1 MPFKDN
7 LKRSDYSILSQ
18 WLWRADT
25 SLFLLFSALA
35 IMGAVLSLTASPP
48 LAQRL
53 GYDQFHFVYRQIV
66 FALLAIFVMFSV
78 SLLSTKQIRSLSLV
92 IFIISLI
99 ILILLPWIGSEKKGA
114 IRWLIVPVLN
124 VSLQP
129 SEFFKPAFIIVLA
142 TLLAERYRHKQF
154 KGFRYAF
161 LLCCVST
168 GLLVIQPDIGMAVV
182 LAVATVC
189 MFYLAGFSTKYLLL
203 FGSILLTFLATLLWF
218 TQDHL
223 RNRIVNFWEKTI
235 IGSSEDDLPY
245 QVRLSMEAF
254 AGGGT
259 SGVGPGG
266 GEAKLRLPDAHTD
279 FIFAVIGEEFGI
291 IPCLLIIFVFIF
303 AVLKIFRHA
312 FSQKNL
318 FSMLALS
325 GLAILLA
332 LQVIINLSTTLNIM
346 PPKGMALPFISY
358 GGSASLASAYLVGCV
373 LALTKE
379 RFWDSKDI
387 YNETT

>member
-1 MPFKDN
+1 MSLKDN

-48 LAQRL
+48 LAQKL
-53 GYDQFHFVYRQIV
+53 GYDQFHFVYRQLV
-66 FALLAIFVMFSV
+66 FALLAIIVMFIV
-78 SLLSTKQIRSLSLV
+78 SLLNTRQIRRLSLAV
-92 IFIISLI
+92 FVTSII
-99 ILILLPWIGSEKKGA
+99 ILLLLPWIGLEKKGA
-114 IRWLIVPVLN
+114 IRWVVVPILN

-129 SEFFKPAFIIVLA
+129 SEFLKPAFIIILA
-142 TLLAERYRHKQF
+142 TLLAERYRSKQF
-154 KGFRYAF
+154 KGFTYAF
-161 LLCCVST
+161 LLCTFCIS
-168 GLLVIQPDIGMAVV
+168 LLVIQPDIGMAVV
-182 LAVATVC
+182 LTVATAC
-189 MFYLAGFSTKYLLL
+189 LFYLAGFSTKYLLL
-203 FGSILLTFLATLLWF
+203 AGSALLTLFAGFLWV

-223 RNRIVNFWEKTI
+223 RSRIVNFWEKTI
-235 IGSSEDDLPY
+235 IGTSEDDLPY

-259 SGVGPGG
+259 SGVGPGA

-279 FIFAVIGEEFGI
+279 FIFAVVGEEFGI
-291 IPCLLIIFVFIF
+291 IPCLLIIFVFMF
-303 AVLKIFRHA
+303 AILKIFRHA

-358 GGSASLASAYLVGCV
+358 GGSSSLASAYLVGCI

>member
-1 MPFKDN
+1 MLFKDN
-7 LKRSDYSILSQ
+7 LKRSDYSLLSQ

-25 SLFLLFSALA
+25 SLFLLFAALA

-66 FALLAIFVMFSV
+66 FAFLAIIVMFSV
-78 SLLSTKQIRSLSLV
+78 SLLNTKQIRRLSLAV
-92 IFIISLI
+92 FIISFI
-99 ILILLPWIGSEKKGA
+99 ILAAMPWIGLEKKGA
-114 IRWLIVPVLN
+114 VRWIIVPILN

-129 SEFFKPAFIIVLA
+129 SEFLKPAFIIVLS
-142 TLLAERYRHKQF
+142 TLLAEKYRNKQF
-154 KGFRYAF
+154 KGFTYAF
-161 LLCCVST
+161 ILYIAAT
-168 GLLVIQPDIGMAVV
+168 GLLIIQPDIGMAVV
-182 LAVATVC
+182 LTAATVC
-189 MFYLAGFSTKYLLL
+189 LFYLAGFSTKYLLL
-203 FGSILLTFLATLLWF
+203 FGSMLLTLLAGLLWI

-223 RNRIVNFWEKTI
+223 RNRIINFWEKTI
-235 IGSSEDDLPY
+235 VGSSEDDLPY

-303 AVLKIFRHA
+303 AILKIFRHA

-358 GGSASLASAYLVGCV
+358 GGSASIASAYLVGCI